1 MINRNFCRNS
11 MPNKCWSC
19 VSFAMFRFLTGSAT
33 SASDTRRTS
42 ARRRRKPICMLQRRR
57 QVGDRPG
64 VAKVRYLLTNTQP
77 IFYFLQPFSTLSCLL
92 LALAHLP
99 TAFLPP
105 RHLMFCSFVV
115 DYFGSPDRLTSS
127 NVSLTRH
134 IRQSVQSNNDRT

>member
-1 MINRNFCRNS
+1 
-11 MPNKCWSC
+11 
-19 VSFAMFRFLTGSAT
+19 VLFAVFRFPTGSAT

-42 ARRRRKPICMLQRRR
+42 ARRRRKPICMLRRRR

-77 IFYFLQPFSTLSCLL
+77 IFYFLQPVSTLSCLF

-105 RHLMFCSFVV
+105 RHYLMFCSFVV
-115 DYFGSPDRLTSS
+115 DYFGSRDRLTSN
-127 NVSLTRH
+127 NVSHTSH
-134 IRQSVQSNNDRT
+134 SSVCNRVTMTAPNSPLN